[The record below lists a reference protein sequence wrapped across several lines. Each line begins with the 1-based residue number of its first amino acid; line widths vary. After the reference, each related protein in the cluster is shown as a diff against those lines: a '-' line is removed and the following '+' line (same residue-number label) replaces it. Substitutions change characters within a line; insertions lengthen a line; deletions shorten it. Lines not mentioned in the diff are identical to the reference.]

1 MCAEVA
7 KHKATEGKGGKMGFY
22 FAHDIPEEIKAAGD
36 GSQSAASADQQAA
49 SSGKTL
55 KQQQQQHS
63 DSVRAQRIQPKQ
75 KSGRPLLEP
84 LSLQKTPP
92 DPLQPQQRHFGKQQ
106 SASTSVVSSD
116 ESAEP
121 QPEAQQQTATAVGG
135 RMQVS
140 NAGARAGHGGV
151 EVHRKLARDLPQTK
165 PPLGYYFAVPEG
177 VKAAKTQLFQG
188 DAAAAVEPAST
199 KGPLGYYFSKDI
211 SDSAK
216 RKGSWRARLLR
227 SHLQPDAIHV
237 NPF

>member
-1 MCAEVA
+1 MA

-22 FAHDIPEEIKAAGD
+22 FAHDIPEEIKATGD
-36 GSQSAASADQQAA
+36 GSQSAASANQHAA

-55 KQQQQQHS
+55 KQQQQHS
-63 DSVRAQRIQPKQ
+63 DSLQAEGVQPKQ
-75 KSGRPLLEP
+75 KSSRPLLEP
-84 LSLQKTPP
+84 LLSQKASP
-92 DPLQPQQRHFGKQQ
+92 DPLQPQQRHFGKRQ
-106 SASTSVVSSD
+106 SGSTSVESSD
-116 ESAEP
+116 ESFE
-121 QPEAQQQTATAVGG
+121 QREAQQQTSASGG
-135 RMQVS
+135 GKVQVS
-140 NAGARAGHGGV
+140 NAGARAGQGRA
-151 EVHRKLARDLPQTK
+151 EVHRKLARDLPQPK

-188 DAAAAVEPAST
+188 DAAAAAAAEPAST